1 MAATFA
7 LLVMELPL
15 YINGCRRAVRLHGG
29 KAVDHQVC
37 VDLFQRLNM
46 PPSVLSEKGKHWVH
60 ERRRTALRE
69 VAVMW
74 SLILDLFM
82 LSLFAAQLS
91 GYEMPVVEGFALLIT
106 VPKACSIIG
115 KLADMDA
122 DLTPDRLNR
131 DMAIVNVLILGAS
144 LACLESCYLVS
155 IWLGHCV
162 SASQTVSLA
171 TR

>member
-1 MAATFA
+1 
-7 LLVMELPL
+7 
-15 YINGCRRAVRLHGG
+15 
-29 KAVDHQVC
+29 
-37 VDLFQRLNM
+37 
-46 PPSVLSEKGKHWVH
+46 
-60 ERRRTALRE
+60 
-69 VAVMW
+69 MW

-144 LACLESCYLVS
+144 LACLESCYLVA